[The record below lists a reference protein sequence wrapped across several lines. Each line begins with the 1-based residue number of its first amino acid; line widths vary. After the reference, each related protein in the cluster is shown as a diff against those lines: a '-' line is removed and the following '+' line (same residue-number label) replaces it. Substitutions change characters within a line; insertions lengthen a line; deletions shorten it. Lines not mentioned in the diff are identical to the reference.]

1 MAVAPGG
8 GEGGRRGVTGEVTLR
23 PYDAN
28 TDESGLWALKRE
40 FELELGTATGGDD
53 KADVYAD
60 KLTSR
65 YRTRWL
71 AWVDRCVDDD
81 PGCVLVA
88 DAGRAVADAEA
99 GSEDVDAEAG
109 GNSRSAGGEADAR
122 IAGSG
127 ASPSGLV
134 GYAFLLPE
142 SLSFVWDAAVLN
154 EIYAIPGRR
163 GTGVADALLDAVVEH
178 ARTQDLP
185 LDRVVLDV
193 DAENGRAYS
202 FYRRHGFEPWGEMV
216 AREL

>member
-1 MAVAPGG
+1 MT
-8 GEGGRRGVTGEVTLR
+8 EEVTLR

-53 KADVYAD
+53 KADVYAN

-88 DAGRAVADAEA
+88 DAGGEVADAEARSQVADAEA
-99 GSEDVDAEAG
+99 GGD
-109 GNSRSAGGEADAR
+109 SRSAGGEADAR
-122 IAGSG
+122 TAGSG

-154 EIYAIPGRR
+154 EIYVVPDRR
-163 GTGVADALLDAVVEH
+163 GTGVADALLDAMVEH
-178 ARTQDLP
+178 ARAQDLP
-185 LDRVVLDV
+185 LDRLVLDV

-216 AREL
+216 VTEL

>member
-1 MAVAPGG
+1 M
-8 GEGGRRGVTGEVTLR
+8 TGEVTLR

-53 KADVYAD
+53 KADVYAN

-88 DAGRAVADAEA
+88 DAGGEVADAEARSQVADAEA
-99 GSEDVDAEAG
+99 GGD
-109 GNSRSAGGEADAR
+109 SRSAGGEADAR
-122 IAGSG
+122 TAGSG

-154 EIYAIPGRR
+154 EIYVVPDRR
-163 GTGVADALLDAVVEH
+163 GTGVADALLDAMVEH
-178 ARTQDLP
+178 ARAQDLP
-185 LDRVVLDV
+185 LDRLVLDV

-216 AREL
+216 VTEL

>member
-1 MAVAPGG
+1 M
-8 GEGGRRGVTGEVTLR
+8 TGEVTLR

-99 GSEDVDAEAG
+99 GSEGVDAEAG

>member
-1 MAVAPGG
+1 M
-8 GEGGRRGVTGEVTLR
+8 TGEVTLR

-99 GSEDVDAEAG
+99 GSEGVDAEAG
-109 GNSRSAGGEADAR
+109 GNGGSAGGEADAR

-127 ASPSGLV
+127 APPSGLA

-154 EIYAIPGRR
+154 EIYVIPDRR

-193 DAENGRAYS
+193 DGENGRAYS

>member
-1 MAVAPGG
+1 M
-8 GEGGRRGVTGEVTLR
+8 TGEVTLR

>member
-1 MAVAPGG
+1 MT
-8 GEGGRRGVTGEVTLR
+8 EEVTLR

-88 DAGRAVADAEA
+88 DAGGEVADAEA
-99 GSEDVDAEAG
+99 RSQVADAETG
-109 GNSRSAGGEADAR
+109 GDSRSAGGEADAR
-122 IAGSG
+122 TAGSG

-154 EIYAIPGRR
+154 EIYVVPDRR
-163 GTGVADALLDAVVEH
+163 GTGVADALLDAMVEH
-178 ARTQDLP
+178 ARAQDLP
-185 LDRVVLDV
+185 LDRLVLDV

-216 AREL
+216 ATEL

>member
-1 MAVAPGG
+1 
-8 GEGGRRGVTGEVTLR
+8 VTGEVTLR

-99 GSEDVDAEAG
+99 ESGGVDAEAG

>member
-1 MAVAPGG
+1 MT
-8 GEGGRRGVTGEVTLR
+8 EEVTLR

-53 KADVYAD
+53 KADVYAN

-88 DAGRAVADAEA
+88 DAGGEVADADAGGEVADAEARSQVADAEA
-99 GSEDVDAEAG
+99 GGD
-109 GNSRSAGGEADAR
+109 SRGAGGEADAR
-122 IAGSG
+122 TAGSG

-154 EIYAIPGRR
+154 EIYVVPDRR
-163 GTGVADALLDAVVEH
+163 GTGVADALLDAMVEH
-178 ARTQDLP
+178 ARAQDLP
-185 LDRVVLDV
+185 LDRLVLDV

-216 AREL
+216 ATEL

>member
-1 MAVAPGG
+1 MT
-8 GEGGRRGVTGEVTLR
+8 EEVTLR

-53 KADVYAD
+53 KADVYAN

-88 DAGRAVADAEA
+88 DAGGEVADAEA
-99 GSEDVDAEAG
+99 RSQVADAETG
-109 GNSRSAGGEADAR
+109 GDSRSAGGEADAR
-122 IAGSG
+122 TAGSG

-154 EIYAIPGRR
+154 EIYVVPDRR
-163 GTGVADALLDAVVEH
+163 GTGVADALLDAMVEH
-178 ARTQDLP
+178 ARAQDLP
-185 LDRVVLDV
+185 LDRLVLDV

-216 AREL
+216 VTEL

>member
-1 MAVAPGG
+1 MT
-8 GEGGRRGVTGEVTLR
+8 EEVTLR

-53 KADVYAD
+53 KADVYAN

-71 AWVDRCVDDD
+71 TWVDRCVDDD

-88 DAGRAVADAEA
+88 DAGGEVADAEA
-99 GSEDVDAEAG
+99 RSQVADAETG
-109 GNSRSAGGEADAR
+109 GDSRSAGGEADAR
-122 IAGSG
+122 TAGSG

-154 EIYAIPGRR
+154 EIYVVPDRR
-163 GTGVADALLDAVVEH
+163 GTGVADALLDAMVEH
-178 ARTQDLP
+178 ARAQDLP
-185 LDRVVLDV
+185 LDRLVLDV

-216 AREL
+216 VTEL

>member
-1 MAVAPGG
+1 
-8 GEGGRRGVTGEVTLR
+8 VTEEVTLR

-88 DAGRAVADAEA
+88 DAGGEVADAEA
-99 GSEDVDAEAG
+99 RSQVADAETG
-109 GNSRSAGGEADAR
+109 GDSRSAGGEADAR
-122 IAGSG
+122 TAGSG

-154 EIYAIPGRR
+154 EIYVVPDRR
-163 GTGVADALLDAVVEH
+163 GTGVADALLDAMVEH
-178 ARTQDLP
+178 ARAQDLP
-185 LDRVVLDV
+185 LDRLVLDV

-216 AREL
+216 VTEL

>member
-1 MAVAPGG
+1 
-8 GEGGRRGVTGEVTLR
+8 VTGEVTLR

>member
-1 MAVAPGG
+1 MT
-8 GEGGRRGVTGEVTLR
+8 EEVTLR

-88 DAGRAVADAEA
+88 DAGGEVADAEA
-99 GSEDVDAEAG
+99 RSQVADAETG
-109 GNSRSAGGEADAR
+109 GDSRSAGGEADAR
-122 IAGSG
+122 TAGSG

-154 EIYAIPGRR
+154 EIYVVPDRR
-163 GTGVADALLDAVVEH
+163 GTGVADALLDAMVEH
-178 ARTQDLP
+178 ARAQDLP
-185 LDRVVLDV
+185 LDRLVLDV

-216 AREL
+216 VTEL

>member
-1 MAVAPGG
+1 MT
-8 GEGGRRGVTGEVTLR
+8 EEVTLR

-88 DAGRAVADAEA
+88 DAGGEVADA
-99 GSEDVDAEAG
+99 DAG
-109 GNSRSAGGEADAR
+109 GDSRSAGGEADAR
-122 IAGSG
+122 TAGSG

-154 EIYAIPGRR
+154 EIYVVPDRR
-163 GTGVADALLDAVVEH
+163 GTGVADALLDAMVEH
-178 ARTQDLP
+178 ARAQDLP
-185 LDRVVLDV
+185 LDRLVLDV

>member
-1 MAVAPGG
+1 MT
-8 GEGGRRGVTGEVTLR
+8 EEVTLR

-53 KADVYAD
+53 KADVYAN

-88 DAGRAVADAEA
+88 DAGGEVADAEA
-99 GSEDVDAEAG
+99 RSQVADAETG
-109 GNSRSAGGEADAR
+109 GDSRSAGGEADAR
-122 IAGSG
+122 TAGSG

-154 EIYAIPGRR
+154 EIYVVPDRR
-163 GTGVADALLDAVVEH
+163 GTGVADALLDAMVEH
-178 ARTQDLP
+178 ARAQDLP
-185 LDRVVLDV
+185 LDRLVLDV

-216 AREL
+216 ATEL

>member
-1 MAVAPGG
+1 M
-8 GEGGRRGVTGEVTLR
+8 TGEVTLR

-154 EIYAIPGRR
+154 EIYVIPDRR
-163 GTGVADALLDAVVEH
+163 GAGVADALLDAVVEH

-202 FYRRHGFEPWGEMV
+202 FYRRHGFEPWSEMV

>member
-1 MAVAPGG
+1 MT
-8 GEGGRRGVTGEVTLR
+8 EEVTLR

-53 KADVYAD
+53 KADVYAN

-71 AWVDRCVDDD
+71 TWVDRCVDDD

-88 DAGRAVADAEA
+88 DAGGEVADAEARSQVADAEA
-99 GSEDVDAEAG
+99 GGD
-109 GNSRSAGGEADAR
+109 SRGAGGEADAR
-122 IAGSG
+122 TAGSG

-154 EIYAIPGRR
+154 EIYVVPDRR
-163 GTGVADALLDAVVEH
+163 GTGVADALLDAMVEH
-178 ARTQDLP
+178 ARAQDLP
-185 LDRVVLDV
+185 LDRLVLDV

-216 AREL
+216 VTEL

>member
-1 MAVAPGG
+1 MT
-8 GEGGRRGVTGEVTLR
+8 EEVTLR

-53 KADVYAD
+53 KADVYAN

-71 AWVDRCVDDD
+71 TWVDRCVDDD

-88 DAGRAVADAEA
+88 DAGGEVADA
-99 GSEDVDAEAG
+99 DAG
-109 GNSRSAGGEADAR
+109 GDSRSAGGEADAR
-122 IAGSG
+122 TAGSG

-154 EIYAIPGRR
+154 EIYVVPDRR
-163 GTGVADALLDAVVEH
+163 GTGVADALLDAMVEH
-178 ARTQDLP
+178 ARAQDLP
-185 LDRVVLDV
+185 LDRLVLDV

-216 AREL
+216 ATEL